1 MSKID
6 EMFEEFCPKTDET
19 NIGDIQKLDISIT
32 NSSYQDGV
40 GEIISNLEKIYKNF
54 STFSMNDSTI
64 KYFGQKEMLGE
75 IIKYLKRCL

>member
-1 MSKID
+1 MNENEED
-6 EMFEEFCPKTDET
+6 EMFEEFCPKT
-19 NIGDIQKLDISIT
+19 
-32 NSSYQDGV
+32 
-40 GEIISNLEKIYKNF
+40 EIISNLEKIYKNF